1 MIPPDQS
8 EADIIPGSL
17 LSHASAFAAPDTFV
31 WSRLMDA
38 AMSIDDL
45 RALDVHARVA
55 RWALDEAPL
64 PGRLVH
70 QIAEWLYREN
80 QFCRSTLTVLG
91 RTIGP
96 SYLDVPTLAVVNT
109 ADEVAPLASIEPFL
123 CAAYQGCLAHQ
134 KPRRDR
140 HCIAALRNSCRTGQA
155 SSLGWWRI
163 AERPIR
169 RQTGADICFGHD
181 QQPLP
186 SMRSRVFRFDKGTAH
201 CEAESVGSRGRLSV

>member
-1 MIPPDQS
+1 MGHSFGGTLAAAFSAREPRAVRGLLLLGAPVCFQPATNRFRDALVSMIPPDQS

-80 QFCRSTLTVLG
+80 QFCRGTLTVLG

-96 SYLDVPTLAVVNT
+96 SCLDVPTLATVNT
-109 ADEVAPLASIEPFL
+109 ADKVAPLASIEPL
-123 CAAYQGCLAHQ
+123 LDALPTKDASLIKNPGETALHCSTSESLQDGPSIIAWLAAH
-134 KPRRDR
+134 R
-140 HCIAALRNSCRTGQA
+140 
-155 SSLGWWRI
+155 
-163 AERPIR
+163 
-169 RQTGADICFGHD
+169 
-181 QQPLP
+181 
-186 SMRSRVFRFDKGTAH
+186 
-201 CEAESVGSRGRLSV
+201 